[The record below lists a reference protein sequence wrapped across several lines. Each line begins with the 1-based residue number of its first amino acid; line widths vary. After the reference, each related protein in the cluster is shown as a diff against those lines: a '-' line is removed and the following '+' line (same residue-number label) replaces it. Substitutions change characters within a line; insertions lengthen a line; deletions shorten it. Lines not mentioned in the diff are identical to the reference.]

1 MAETRMT
8 RPSEEQ
14 LERLSEAELFEVA
27 LDTLLRIE
35 ASALEQSRMLRDSN
49 AQIQARLSEIR
60 STNDRIERR
69 LGIGKAAADAAE

>member
-1 MAETRMT
+1 MT